1 MNDQTLDVRNIGQQG
16 ENFQIVNELMG
27 FLHAALDLKGEDGC
41 AAVGEILLI
50 QGVIRVVGQGGMVHM
65 LHLRM
70 VREELHHLLCVLG
83 MALQAQGQRLNALQQ
98 QEGREGRD
106 GRAGVPQQHRADIGH
121 KRGGAGGGY
130 EGNAVIAGVRL
141 GDGGVLP
148 GSRPVKLAGVHDDA
162 AKGGSVAAEELGC
175 GVDDDVRT
183 VLDGADEVG
192 RAEGVVHHQ
201 RNAVLVRQL
210 GQGVDVGDVTVGV
223 AQRLNV
229 DGAGLGAD
237 GALHFLQIVD
247 VHEIGGNAEAGQG
260 VGEQV
265 VAAAVNGLLGD
276 KVAAVLTQRFQHVGN
291 GRRAGGQRQRR
302 NAAFQS
308 SHPFFQHV
316 LRGVGETA
324 VNVAGV
330 RQPEAGGG
338 VGAVVEHVRGGGVN
352 GNGPGIGSGVGLL
365 LTDVELQGFKFIVRH
380 NDYFLSSV
388 KYYL

>member
-1 MNDQTLDVRNIGQQG
+1 
-16 ENFQIVNELMG
+16 
-27 FLHAALDLKGEDGC
+27 
-41 AAVGEILLI
+41 
-50 QGVIRVVGQGGMVHM
+50 
-65 LHLRM
+65 
-70 VREELHHLLCVLG
+70 
-83 MALQAQGQRLNALQQ
+83 MALQTQGQRLNALQQ

-162 AKGGSVAAEELGC
+162 AKGGSVAAEELGR
-175 GVDDDVRT
+175 GVDDNVRT

-201 RNAVLVRQL
+201 RDAVLVRQL
-210 GQGVDVGDVTVGV
+210 GQGIDVGDVTVGV
-223 AQRLNV
+223 AQGLNV
-229 DGAGLGAD
+229 DGAGLGTD

-265 VAAAVNGLLGD
+265 VAAAVDGLLGD

-302 NAAFQS
+302 HAAFQS

-316 LRGVGETA
+316 LGGIGETA

-338 VGAVVEHVRGGGVN
+338 VGTVMEHVRGGGVN
-352 GNGPGIGSGVGLL
+352 GNGPGVGSGVGLL
-365 LTDVELQGFKFIVRH
+365 LADVELQGFKFIVRH
-380 NDYFLSSV
+380 SSYFLSSV
-388 KYYL
+388 KYHLWCLEHRGYIRPKRKFALTRVSK

>member
-1 MNDQTLDVRNIGQQG
+1 
-16 ENFQIVNELMG
+16 
-27 FLHAALDLKGEDGC
+27 
-41 AAVGEILLI
+41 
-50 QGVIRVVGQGGMVHM
+50 MV
-65 LHLRM
+65 
-70 VREELHHLLCVLG
+70 
-83 MALQAQGQRLNALQQ
+83 
-98 QEGREGRD
+98 
-106 GRAGVPQQHRADIGH
+106 AGI
-121 KRGGAGGGY
+121 
-130 EGNAVIAGVRL
+130 RL

-148 GSRPVKLAGVHDDA
+148 GSRPIKLAGVHDDA
-162 AKGGSVAAEELGC
+162 AKCGSVAAEELGC
-175 GVDDDVRT
+175 GVDNDVRA

-192 RAEGVVHHQ
+192 RAEGVIHHQ

-210 GQGVDVGDVTVGV
+210 GQGVDVGDVTVGI
-223 AQRLNV
+223 AQGLNV

-265 VAAAVNGLLGD
+265 VAAAVDGLLGD

-302 NAAFQS
+302 HAAFQS

-338 VGAVVEHVRGGGVN
+338 VGTVMEHVRGGGVN

-388 KYYL
+388 KYYLWCLEHRGYIRPKRKFALTRVSK